1 MNYTELIKQ
10 LSANII
16 EAVKNLIKKAEYDQS
31 YKAKITEVVSSKK
44 VKILLNGRT
53 HAATTGTSYEVGDI
67 VWVCVQRNN
76 WDNIY
81 VVCKA

>member
-1 MNYTELIKQ
+1 MNYTELMKQ
-10 LSANII
+10 LSENII
-16 EAVKNLIKKAEYDQS
+16 TAVRSLIKTAPYDQS

-67 VWVCVQRNN
+67 VWVCVPRNN
-76 WDNIY
+76 WNNIY

>member
-31 YKAKITEVVSSKK
+31 YKAKITEVVSGKK
-44 VKILLNGRT
+44 VKILLNGHT
-53 HAATTGTSYEVGDI
+53 HAATTGISYEVGDI
-67 VWVCVQRNN
+67 VWVCVPRNN
-76 WDNIY
+76 WNNLYI
-81 VVCKA
+81 V

>member
-16 EAVKNLIKKAEYDQS
+16 ETVKTLIKKAEYDQS

-44 VKILLNGRT
+44 VKILLNGHT
-53 HAATTGTSYEVGDI
+53 HTATTGISCGEGDI
-67 VWVCVQRNN
+67 VWVCVPRNN
-76 WDNIY
+76 WNSIY

>member
-10 LSANII
+10 LCQDILTS
-16 EAVKNLIKKAEYDQS
+16 VSSLIKTAPYDQS

-44 VKILLNGRT
+44 VKILLNGQTRY
-53 HAATTGTSYEVGDI
+53 ATTGISCGEGDI
-67 VWVCVQRNN
+67 VWVCVPRNN
-76 WDNIY
+76 WNSIY